1 VNSQR
6 KAREAVLKA
15 LYLSES
21 RGITAE
27 EAFNEMHSIDLEM
40 EEKSG
45 EPEAE
50 TLKPFA
56 LGLSSAKKNYALAL
70 AHHIEKNK
78 EEFNA
83 LIKPVLKNWDF
94 SRVSRID
101 RIILWIA
108 LAEMKYMLDVPPEVS
123 IDEAIELAKKFSTL
137 KSPAFINGVLDSI
150 ARNLGI
156 FNKNEGASDRI

>member
-1 VNSQR
+1 MNSQR

-21 RGITAE
+21 RGITAD
-27 EAFNEMHSIDLEM
+27 EAFREMSAIDREM
-40 EEKSG
+40 AEKAG

-56 LGLSSAKKNYALAL
+56 LGLRSAKKEYALAL
-70 AHHIEKNK
+70 AHRIEDNRLII
-78 EEFNA
+78 ND

-94 SRVSRID
+94 SRLPRID

-108 LAEMKYMLDVPPEVS
+108 LAEMLYMPDVPPSVS
-123 IDEAIELAKKFSTL
+123 INEAIELAKRFSTH
-137 KSPAFINGVLDSI
+137 KSPAFINGILDSI

-156 FNKNEGASDRI
+156 LDNKR